1 MLDKLLKIKGEYEE
15 VQKKMS
21 EPGIA
26 SDQKEYQKLARKEA
40 HLRPIVELIGKYE
53 NCLKTIEDSEAL
65 LKTEKEADLLAL
77 AKEELLKAKEQK
89 AGLLDE
95 LKIALFPTDPN
106 DEKNVIMEIR
116 AGTGGEEAALF
127 AGELS
132 RMYMRYA
139 ENKGF
144 KTDLISKSDADSG
157 GVKEIIFRID
167 GEGAYSKLKYESGA
181 HRVQRIPVTESQGR
195 VHTSAATV
203 AVLPEAEEVDIEVK
217 PEDLRIDVFRA
228 SGKGG
233 QHVNVTDSAVRITH
247 NPTGLVVSCQD
258 EKSQL
263 KNKQKAMSVLRARLY
278 KMEEERLAKER
289 GELRSTL
296 VGTGDRSEKIRTYN
310 FPQDRVTDHRIHQN
324 WSNLPGILDGGID
337 GIIEKLTLEDQAKKL
352 AVIEG

>member
-15 VQKKMS
+15 VQKKMG
-21 EPGIA
+21 EPSVA

-40 HLRPIVELIGKYE
+40 HLRPVYELIGKYE
-53 NCLKTIEDSEAL
+53 NCLKTIEDSETL
-65 LKTEKEADLLAL
+65 ITTEKD
-77 AKEELLKAKEQK
+77 EELLVLAREELSKAKEQK
-89 AGLLDE
+89 ERLEDE
-95 LKIALFPTDPN
+95 LKIALLPKDPN
-106 DEKNVIMEIR
+106 DEKNVIVEIR
-116 AGTGGEEAALF
+116 AGAGGDEAAIF

-157 GVKEIIFRID
+157 GVKEVIFRID

-203 AVLPEAEEVDIEVK
+203 AVLPEAEEVDIEIK

-278 KMEEERLAKER
+278 KMEEERFAKER

-324 WSNLPGILDGGID
+324 WSNLPGILDGNLD
-337 GIIEKLTLEDQAKKL
+337 DVVEKLTIEDQAKKL
-352 AVIEG
+352 ADIER

>member
-15 VQKKMS
+15 VQKKMG
-21 EPGIA
+21 EPSVA

-40 HLRPIVELIGKYE
+40 HLRPVYELIGKYE
-53 NCLKTIEDSEAL
+53 NCLKTIEDSETL
-65 LKTEKEADLLAL
+65 ITTEKD
-77 AKEELLKAKEQK
+77 EELLVLAREELSKAKEQK
-89 AGLLDE
+89 ERLEDE
-95 LKIALFPTDPN
+95 LKIALLPKDPN
-106 DEKNVIMEIR
+106 DEKNVIVEIR
-116 AGTGGEEAALF
+116 AGAGGDEAAIF

-157 GVKEIIFRID
+157 GVKEVIFRID
-167 GEGAYSKLKYESGA
+167 GDGAYSKLKYESGA

-203 AVLPEAEEVDIEVK
+203 AVLPEAEEVDIEIK

-278 KMEEERLAKER
+278 KMEEERFAKER

-310 FPQDRVTDHRIHQN
+310 FPQDRITDHRIHQN
-324 WSNLPGILDGGID
+324 WSNLPGILDGNLD
-337 GIIEKLTLEDQAKKL
+337 DVVEKLTIEDQAKKL
-352 AVIEG
+352 ADIER